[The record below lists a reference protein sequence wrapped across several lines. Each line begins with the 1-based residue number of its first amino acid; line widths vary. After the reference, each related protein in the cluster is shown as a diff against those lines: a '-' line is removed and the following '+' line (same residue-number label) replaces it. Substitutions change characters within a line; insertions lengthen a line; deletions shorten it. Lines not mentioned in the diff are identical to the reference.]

1 MRSGSRNIRT
11 NFAAPGLTHFG
22 GIFLLHQFL
31 QQLRFRSYLSQ
42 HLHFPQRNNR
52 YSLSE
57 LFLALVYPMILGLEK
72 IEVSALLQTNGVF
85 QSITGLPSFSRSHN
99 VTPVSVA
106 CGSLHHRTVA
116 YRP

>member
-72 IEVSALLQTNGVF
+72 IEVSAFVANERRL
-85 QSITGLPSFSRSHN
+85 SIDHRVAEFSRSHN